1 MKLSAPTNIVFI
13 IAVVLA
19 ALALLGKFVIIGGAI
34 AANAFWILLVAF
46 LVIAAGCLLKGV

>member
-1 MKLSAPTNIVFI
+1 MELSAPKNIVFI

-19 ALALLGKFVIIGGAI
+19 ALALLGKFVIGGTL

-46 LVIAAGCLLKGV
+46 LVIASGCLLKGV